1 MMQHLRLRKKVSCE
15 NNISIDIA
23 SVQEEAKLEVLRVSD
38 MEYVIE
44 SKKTMMTAL
53 RSGWSFTV
61 TEFLR

>member
-1 MMQHLRLRKKVSCE
+1 MK